1 MLDLFQSAVN
11 LGFFIGSVG
20 IGYTADR
27 WVPRFPKALG
37 FTCPRL
43 KAILFQV
50 TQTTTAWSNFGCLDN
65 LRFLPLLGKLLTD
78 AFVF

>member
-27 WVPRFPKALG
+27 WVPWLLKALG
-37 FTCPRL
+37 FTCPWL
-43 KAILFQV
+43 NAILVQDV
-50 TQTTTAWSNFGCLDN
+50 DTDHKCLI
-65 LRFLPLLGKLLTD
+65 
-78 AFVF
+78 